1 MMGLT
6 FGNVVR
12 SFAFALAFIGA
23 LTPGVCGDD
32 VEKGRELAQ
41 ALCAQCH
48 LNENQGEKQGPMGVP
63 GFAAVANRPAQTFDD
78 ILAWLKSVPPMM
90 PNHHLTRDEMYAL
103 AAFIMSLREPDR

>member
-1 MMGLT
+1 M
-6 FGNVVR
+6 R
-12 SFAFALAFIGA
+12 SVAFALAFIGV

-32 VEKGRELAQ
+32 VEKGRELAE

-48 LNENQGEKQGPMGVP
+48 LNKNQGEKQGPGRA

-78 ILAWLKSVPPMM
+78 ILAWLSSVPPMM